1 MEEELEFLEYLHNI
15 IKLER
20 DALSRIIKMREKEDE
35 LTSLLD
41 KQIEE
46 YKKFSISVARM
57 IERRK
62 KKVHD
67 LSLFAKMASHV
78 GAKFVVATEKS
89 MDNIYD
95 MLIKRYNIC
104 IEEVK
109 NKIEESGMSSKT
121 ILNLSDRFI
130 KFQRDNINI
139 VSEKENN
146 KIKDSSI
153 LT

>member
-1 MEEELEFLEYLHNI
+1 MEEELEFLESLHNI

-20 DALSRIIKMREKEDE
+20 DAMSRIIKMREKEDE
-35 LTSLLD
+35 LTSLL
-41 KQIEE
+41 KEQIEE
-46 YKKFSISVARM
+46 YKKFSVSVARM

-67 LSLFAKMASHV
+67 LSLFAKMVSHV
-78 GAKFVVATEKS
+78 GAKFVVATEKN

-95 MLIKRYNIC
+95 MLLKRYNIC

-109 NKIEESGMSSKT
+109 NKLEESGVSSRT

-130 KFQRDNINI
+130 KFQRDNINVI
-139 VSEKENN
+139 SEK
-146 KIKDSSI
+146 I
-153 LT
+153 

>member
-1 MEEELEFLEYLHNI
+1 MEEELEFLESLHNI

-20 DALSRIIKMREKEDE
+20 DAMSRIIKMREKEDE
-35 LTSLLD
+35 LTSLL
-41 KQIEE
+41 KEQIEE
-46 YKKFSISVARM
+46 YKKFSVSVARM

-78 GAKFVVATEKS
+78 GAKFVVATEKN

-95 MLIKRYNIC
+95 MLLKRYNIC

-109 NKIEESGMSSKT
+109 NKLEESGVSSRT

-130 KFQRDNINI
+130 KFQRDNIDVI
-139 VSEKENN
+139 SEK
-146 KIKDSSI
+146 I
-153 LT
+153 